1 MPTVQFGGL
10 ASGLD
15 TNSII
20 DGLVDG
26 ERIPIRNLERR
37 RAEAERSRDLYR
49 DLASATTQLK
59 GIAAELNAASAV
71 TQLGV
76 TSSDANRLGVSIAV
90 GAVTGTYEVEIQ
102 SRARTTQLA
111 GQGYADAAA
120 SGVLGTG
127 TAVLDVGGTPVNLT
141 IGAGQ
146 DSLDGLRDAIN
157 AAGLDVQA
165 TVIDDGSGAT
175 AQRLVIRGTKT
186 GTQNAVSLDTSGLT
200 GGSQALSLSA
210 LSAAQ
215 DAVVVV
221 DGLTV
226 TRSENT
232 LRDVIPGVTLDL
244 GAETAPGETI
254 RVEVDLDQ
262 EATADRVAELVDA
275 YRDIVNR
282 INDAS
287 QPGDEGVS
295 AGPLLGD
302 ALASTAR
309 RRLQSAS
316 SGAVGAGSILTPVD
330 MGIDTDRSGNIE
342 LDRAALISAIEN
354 EPDNVATLVADLAT
368 RLEAAAD
375 ELTTD
380 GTGLL
385 EVRADSLDSRARDL
399 TRQIE
404 RREDSLEGFEEML
417 RRRFT
422 ALESLSSRF
431 QSQAGLIAG
440 LSPIPQG
447 GNQ

>member
-20 DGLVDG
+20 DGLMDV
-26 ERIPIRNLERR
+26 ERIPLRR
-37 RAEAERSRDLYR
+37 MEFRRSQAERARDLFR
-49 DLASATTQLK
+49 NLASATTELK
-59 GIAAELNAASAV
+59 DLAEELNSASAV

-76 TSSDANRLGVSIAV
+76 TSADEDRLGATIGE
-90 GAVTGTYEVEIQ
+90 GAVQGTYEVEIQ

-127 TAVLDVGGTPVNLT
+127 TVVLDVGGTQVNLT
-141 IGAGQ
+141 LAAGQ
-146 DSLDGLRDAIN
+146 DSLEGLRDAIN

-165 TVIDDGSGAT
+165 SVIDDGSGANG
-175 AQRLVIRGTKT
+175 QRIVIRGTET
-186 GTQNAVSLDTSGLT
+186 GTANAVSLDASGLS
-200 GGSQALSLSA
+200 GGTQALALST

-226 TRSENT
+226 TRGDNT

-244 GAETAPGETI
+244 GSETALGETI
-254 RVEVDLDQ
+254 RIDVDLD
-262 EATADRVAELVDA
+262 EDATADTIEKLVDA
-275 YRDIVNR
+275 YRDIINK

-287 QPGDEGVS
+287 RPGDEVTD
-295 AGPLLGD
+295 AGALIGD
-302 ALASTAR
+302 ALAGTAL
-309 RRLQSAS
+309 RRLQRAA
-316 SGAVGAGSILTPVD
+316 SGATGAGTIQNPSDI
-330 MGIDTDRSGNIE
+330 GITTDRDGNLE
-342 LDRAALISAIEN
+342 LDREALLSAIQSD
-354 EPDNVATLVADLAT
+354 PQDVATLVADLAT

-385 EVRADSLDSRARDL
+385 EVRADSLDGRARVL

-404 RREDSLEGFEEML
+404 RRELSLEGFEDML

-422 ALESLSSRF
+422 ALESLTSRF
-431 QSQAGLIAG
+431 QAMSGLINS
-440 LSPIPQG
+440 LNPTPSG
-447 GNQ
+447 GN

>member
-20 DGLVDG
+20 DGLMDV
-26 ERIPIRNLERR
+26 EAIPIRNLERR
-37 RAEAERSRDLYR
+37 RVQAERARDLYR
-49 DLASATTQLK
+49 DLASATTELK
-59 GIAAELNAASAV
+59 AIAEELSAAGAV
-71 TQLGV
+71 NQLGA
-76 TSSDANRLGVSIAV
+76 TSSDADRLGVSV
-90 GAVTGTYEVEIQ
+90 GEGAVPGTYEVEIQ

-120 SGVLGTG
+120 TGVLGTG
-127 TAVLDVGGTPVNLT
+127 TAVLDVGGTQVNLT
-141 IGAGQ
+141 LGAGQ
-146 DSLDGLRDAIN
+146 DSLEGLRDAIN
-157 AAGLDVQA
+157 NAGLDVQA

-175 AQRLVIRGTKT
+175 GQRLVIRGTKT
-186 GTQNAVSLDTSGLT
+186 GLANAVSLDTSGLS
-200 GGSQALSLSA
+200 GGSQALSLST
-210 LSAAQ
+210 LSPAQ
-215 DAVVVV
+215 DAVAVV

-232 LRDVIPGVTLDL
+232 LRDVIPGLTLDL

-262 EATADRVAELVDA
+262 EATADRVADLVDA
-275 YRDIVNR
+275 YRDIVNK
-282 INDAS
+282 ISDAS
-287 QPGDEGVS
+287 QPGDEVVA
-295 AGPLLGD
+295 AGPLIGD

-316 SGAVGAGSILTPVD
+316 SGAVGAGTILTPVD
-330 MGIDTDRSGNIE
+330 MGIETNRSGNLD
-342 LDRAALISAIEN
+342 LDRAVLINALET
-354 EPDNVATLVADLAT
+354 EPENVATLVADLAT
-368 RLEAAAD
+368 RLEAAAE
-375 ELTTD
+375 ELTAS

-404 RREDSLEGFEEML
+404 RRELSLEGYEEML

-422 ALESLSSRF
+422 ALESLSSRY

-447 GNQ
+447 GNS